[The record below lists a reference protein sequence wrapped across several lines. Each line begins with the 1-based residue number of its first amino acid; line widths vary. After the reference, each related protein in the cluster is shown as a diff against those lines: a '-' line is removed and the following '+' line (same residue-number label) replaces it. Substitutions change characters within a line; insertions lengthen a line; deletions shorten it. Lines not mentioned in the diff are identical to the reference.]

1 MKYSIETAAPV
12 PEKTIDKATVK
23 VITAASIGTVFEWY
37 EFTLYG
43 ALAAALAVNFF
54 SGLDSST
61 GFIFALLTFAVG
73 FIMRP
78 VGAVIFGRIGDRIGR
93 KKTFLITIVIMG
105 VATVGVGVLPTYES
119 VGIIAPILLITMRM
133 LQGLALGGEYG
144 GAATYVSEHSKPHNR
159 GFNTA
164 WISGTG
170 TVGLLLAFAVV
181 LASRGISGDE
191 FNDWGWRI
199 PFLASVLLLG
209 ISVVIR
215 MGMEE
220 SPAFK
225 KMKEENRLSKAPL
238 TETFLDKANAKRLVI
253 ALFGICG
260 GMTCA
265 YYMAVLYPT
274 FFMTQSLK
282 IDPQQANTTL
292 TLALLAGLP
301 MFLFAGW
308 LCDRFGRKPVL
319 LAGFLLSAIFM
330 VPIYK
335 GIAHYGNPDL
345 VAAQARVPVTLITDG
360 RECSFLFNPTGTRV
374 FKSPCDVAKQ
384 ALTAAG
390 VSYETIA
397 TSEGGTRIT
406 IGSSEIN
413 VADLSSVGDA
423 DVKAKSAELKAQ
435 VVNQLVAEGFPATA
449 KKENFQQGKVL
460 LILIGLVFCGVI
472 TLTPV
477 APMLVEMF
485 PTRIRYTSMSFPYHF
500 ASGWIGGLL
509 PTVAFA
515 MSAQAGNIYQGL
527 WYPLFW
533 ICLSLV
539 VGLFFLRE
547 TRDVDINL

>member
-1 MKYSIETAAPV
+1 METAAPV

>member
-1 MKYSIETAAPV
+1 MKYSTESTVSV
-12 PEKTIDKATVK
+12 PEQSIDKATVK

-61 GFIFALLTFAVG
+61 SFIFALLTFAVG

-78 VGAVIFGRIGDRIGR
+78 VGAIVFGRIGDRIGR

-105 VATVGVGVLPTYES
+105 VATVGVGVLPTYDS

-181 LASRGISGDE
+181 LASRAISGDE

-220 SPAFK
+220 SPAFQ

-238 TETFLDKANAKRLVI
+238 TETFLDKANAKRLII

-308 LCDRFGRKPVL
+308 LCDKIGRKPVL

-345 VAAQARVPVTLITDG
+345 VAAQERVPVTLVTDG
-360 RECSFLFNPTGTRV
+360 TACSFLFNPTGTRI

-384 ALTAAG
+384 ALTASG
-390 VSYETIA
+390 VSYETSVTPGA
-397 TSEGGTRIT
+397 IT
-406 IGSSEIN
+406 LIKIGSSEIA
-413 VADLSSVGDA
+413 VADLSNVGDA
-423 DVKAKSAELKAQ
+423 EVKAKTAELKTLVA
-435 VVNQLVAEGFPATA
+435 NKLVAEGFPAVA
-449 KKENFQQGKVL
+449 KKENFQQDKVL

-533 ICLSLV
+533 LALSLV
-539 VGLFFLRE
+539 VGLCFLRE

>member
-1 MKYSIETAAPV
+1 MKYSIDTAASV

-105 VATVGVGVLPTYES
+105 VATVGVGLLPTYES

-181 LASRGISGDE
+181 LASRAISGDE
-191 FNDWGWRI
+191 FNVWGWRI

-209 ISVVIR
+209 ISVIIR

-319 LAGFLLSAIFM
+319 LAGFLLSAVFM

-345 VAAQARVPVTLITDG
+345 VAAQARVPVTLITDTRG
-360 RECSFLFNPTGTRV
+360 CSFLFNPTGTRV

-397 TSEGGTRIT
+397 TSEGGTRIK

-413 VADLSSVGDA
+413 VVDLSSVGDA
-423 DVKAKSAELKAQ
+423 DVKAKSAELKAL
-435 VVNQLVAEGFPATA
+435 VVNQLVAEGFPAIA

-539 VGLFFLRE
+539 IGLFFLPE

>member
-1 MKYSIETAAPV
+1 MKYSIETAASV

-78 VGAVIFGRIGDRIGR
+78 VGAIIFGRIGDRIGR

-105 VATVGVGVLPTYES
+105 VATVGVGVLPTYDS

-181 LASRGISGDE
+181 LASRAISGDE

-390 VSYETIA
+390 VSYETTT

-423 DVKAKSAELKAQ
+423 DVKAKSAELKTQ
-435 VVNQLVAEGFPATA
+435 VVNQLVAGGFPATA

-533 ICLSLV
+533 ISLSLV

>member
-1 MKYSIETAAPV
+1 MKSSVESVQVQPSQS
-12 PEKTIDKATVK
+12 IDKATVK

-43 ALAAALAVNFF
+43 ALAAALAANFF
-54 SGLDSST
+54 SGLDAST
-61 GFIFALLTFAVG
+61 AFVFALLTFAVG

-78 VGAVIFGRIGDRIGR
+78 VGAIVFGRIGDQIGR

-105 VATVGVGVLPTYES
+105 VATVGVGLLPTYES
-119 VGIIAPILLITMRM
+119 IGITAPILLITLRM

-144 GAATYVSEHSKPHNR
+144 GAATYVSEHSKSHNR

-170 TVGLLLAFAVV
+170 TVGLLMAFAVV
-181 LASRGISGDE
+181 LGSRAISGDE

-199 PFLASVLLLG
+199 PFLASVVLLG
-209 ISVVIR
+209 ISVIIR

-225 KMKEENRLSKAPL
+225 KMKEEKRLSKAPL
-238 TETFLDKANAKRLVI
+238 TETFLDKTNAKRLVI

-308 LCDRFGRKPVL
+308 LCDRIGRKPVL
-319 LAGFLLSAIFM
+319 LCGFLLSAVFM
-330 VPIYK
+330 FPIYK
-335 GIAHYGNPDL
+335 GVAAYGNPDL
-345 VAAQARVPVTLITDG
+345 VAAQERVPVSLTINP
-360 RECSFLFNPTGTRV
+360 EQCSFLFNPTGTRV
-374 FKSPCDVAKQ
+374 FKSPCDVSKQ
-384 ALTAAG
+384 ALTASG
-390 VSYETIA
+390 VSYVVQESAEVTASIKI
-397 TSEGGTRIT
+397 GTA
-406 IGSSEIN
+406 EIN
-413 VADLSSVGDA
+413 VANLEGLSDA
-423 DVKAKSAELKAQ
+423 EVKAKAAALKAQ
-435 VVNQLVAEGFPATA
+435 VSKILIDQGFPQTA
-449 KKENFQQGKVL
+449 NPEHFQQGKVL
-460 LILIGLVFCGVI
+460 VLLIALVFCGVL

-485 PTRIRYTSMSFPYHF
+485 PTKIRYTSMSFPYHF

-527 WYPLFW
+527 WYPLAW
-533 ICLSLV
+533 ICISLII
-539 VGLFFLRE
+539 GLLFLKE
-547 TRDVDINL
+547 TKDVDINL

>member
-1 MKYSIETAAPV
+1 MKYSIETAASV

-78 VGAVIFGRIGDRIGR
+78 VGAIIFGRIGDRIGR

-105 VATVGVGVLPTYES
+105 VATVGVGVLPTYDS

-181 LASRGISGDE
+181 LASRAISGDE

-390 VSYETIA
+390 VSYETTA

-423 DVKAKSAELKAQ
+423 DVKAKSAELKTQ

>member
-1 MKYSIETAAPV
+1 MKYSIETAASV

-78 VGAVIFGRIGDRIGR
+78 VGAIIFGRIGDRIGR

-105 VATVGVGVLPTYES
+105 VATVGVGVLPTYDS

-181 LASRGISGDE
+181 LASRAISGDE

-360 RECSFLFNPTGTRV
+360 GECSFLFNPTGTRV

-390 VSYETIA
+390 VSYETTT

-423 DVKAKSAELKAQ
+423 DVKAKSAELKTQ

-533 ICLSLV
+533 ISLSLV

>member
-1 MKYSIETAAPV
+1 MKYSTESTVSAP
-12 PEKTIDKATVK
+12 EQSIDKATVK

-78 VGAVIFGRIGDRIGR
+78 VGAIVFGRIGDRIGR

-105 VATVGVGVLPTYES
+105 VATVGVGVLPTYDS

-181 LASRGISGDE
+181 LASRAISGDE

-220 SPAFK
+220 SPAFQ

-238 TETFLDKANAKRLVI
+238 TETFLDKANAKRLII

-308 LCDRFGRKPVL
+308 LCDKFGRKPVL

-345 VAAQARVPVTLITDG
+345 VAAQERVPVTLVTDG
-360 RECSFLFNPTGTRV
+360 TACSYLFNPTGTRI

-384 ALTAAG
+384 ALTASG
-390 VSYETIA
+390 VSYETSVTPGA
-397 TSEGGTRIT
+397 TTLIK
-406 IGSSEIN
+406 IGSSEIA
-413 VADLSSVGDA
+413 VADLSNVDDA
-423 DVKAKSAELKAQ
+423 EVKAKTAELKT
-435 VVNQLVAEGFPATA
+435 LVANKLVVEGFPAVA
-449 KKENFQQGKVL
+449 KKENFQQDKVL

-533 ICLSLV
+533 LALSLV
-539 VGLFFLRE
+539 VGLCFLRE

>member
-181 LASRGISGDE
+181 LASRAISGDE

-539 VGLFFLRE
+539 IGLFFLRE

>member
-1 MKYSIETAAPV
+1 MKYSIETAASV

-78 VGAVIFGRIGDRIGR
+78 VGAIIFGRIGDRIGR

-105 VATVGVGVLPTYES
+105 VATVGVGVLPTYDS

-181 LASRGISGDE
+181 LASRAISGDE

-390 VSYETIA
+390 VSYETTT

-423 DVKAKSAELKAQ
+423 DVKAKSAELKTQ

-533 ICLSLV
+533 ISLSLV

>member
-1 MKYSIETAAPV
+1 MKYSTESTVSV
-12 PEKTIDKATVK
+12 PEQSIDKATVK

-61 GFIFALLTFAVG
+61 SFIFALLTFAVG

-78 VGAVIFGRIGDRIGR
+78 VGAIVFGRIGDRIGR

-105 VATVGVGVLPTYES
+105 VATVGVGVLPTYDS

-181 LASRGISGDE
+181 LASRAISGDE

-220 SPAFK
+220 SPAFQ

-238 TETFLDKANAKRLVI
+238 TETFLDKANAKRLII

-308 LCDRFGRKPVL
+308 LCDKIGRKPVL

-345 VAAQARVPVTLITDG
+345 VAAQERVPVTLVTDG
-360 RECSFLFNPTGTRV
+360 TACSYLFNPTGTRI

-384 ALTAAG
+384 ALTASG
-390 VSYETIA
+390 VSYETSVTPGA
-397 TSEGGTRIT
+397 IT
-406 IGSSEIN
+406 LIKIGSSEIA
-413 VADLSSVGDA
+413 VADLSNVGDA
-423 DVKAKSAELKAQ
+423 EVKAKTAELKTLVA
-435 VVNQLVAEGFPATA
+435 NKLVAEGFPAVA
-449 KKENFQQGKVL
+449 KKENFQQDKVL

-533 ICLSLV
+533 LALSLV
-539 VGLFFLRE
+539 VGLCFLRE

>member
-282 IDPQQANTTL
+282 IDPQ
-292 TLALLAGLP
+292 
-301 MFLFAGW
+301 
-308 LCDRFGRKPVL
+308 
-319 LAGFLLSAIFM
+319 
-330 VPIYK
+330 
-335 GIAHYGNPDL
+335 
-345 VAAQARVPVTLITDG
+345 
-360 RECSFLFNPTGTRV
+360 
-374 FKSPCDVAKQ
+374 
-384 ALTAAG
+384 
-390 VSYETIA
+390 
-397 TSEGGTRIT
+397 
-406 IGSSEIN
+406 
-413 VADLSSVGDA
+413 
-423 DVKAKSAELKAQ
+423 
-435 VVNQLVAEGFPATA
+435 
-449 KKENFQQGKVL
+449 
-460 LILIGLVFCGVI
+460 
-472 TLTPV
+472 
-477 APMLVEMF
+477 
-485 PTRIRYTSMSFPYHF
+485 
-500 ASGWIGGLL
+500 
-509 PTVAFA
+509 
-515 MSAQAGNIYQGL
+515 
-527 WYPLFW
+527 
-533 ICLSLV
+533 
-539 VGLFFLRE
+539 
-547 TRDVDINL
+547 

>member
-1 MKYSIETAAPV
+1 MKYSIETAASV

-181 LASRGISGDE
+181 LASRAISGDE

-238 TETFLDKANAKRLVI
+238 TETFLEKANAKRLVI

-345 VAAQARVPVTLITDG
+345 VAAQARVPVNLMTDG

-397 TSEGGTRIT
+397 TSEGDTRIT

-413 VADLSSVGDA
+413 VADLSSLGDA
-423 DVKAKSAELKAQ
+423 DVKAKSAELKTQ